1 MANTQGGLCN
11 NPAGI
16 IQVDSADILGS
27 EPSDED
33 VTMPLGESVAGVNH
47 QSRGYDG
54 RNSISFTLNQ
64 LLRQKYFPA
73 ARGQKS
79 DF

>member
-1 MANTQGGLCN
+1 MANTQGGLCH

-33 VTMPLGESVAGVNH
+33 VAMPPGEAVAGENH
-47 QSRGYDG
+47 QSRGCDG
-54 RNSISFTLNQ
+54 LSSISFPLNQ
-64 LLRQKYFPA
+64 RLR
-73 ARGQKS
+73 
-79 DF
+79 